1 MFVIP
6 CDTNFE
12 LAYLIR
18 QIFLLHLKI
27 QTIVVKLKLFIGL
40 LCVSCWAQNPT
51 YDPVE
56 PGEAY
61 NFVLGTQTIGGKYNF
76 GSKSALIDQVKHTR
90 GMGSNIL
97 KISLGKN
104 AFKSY
109 RLPPKEAN
117 TTQKKITKIAAL
129 QFIEECK
136 IKVTNKRRVFK
147 CRKRDMPS
155 LAGRNCSKTLPFVFT
170 VQIYDI

>member
-97 KISLGKN
+97 KISLVKMRLN
-104 AFKSY
+104 PIVYRPKKLIPHKRKSP
-109 RLPPKEAN
+109 R
-117 TTQKKITKIAAL
+117 
-129 QFIEECK
+129 
-136 IKVTNKRRVFK
+136 
-147 CRKRDMPS
+147 
-155 LAGRNCSKTLPFVFT
+155 
-170 VQIYDI
+170 